1 MKNKLYVLFII
12 IGYLSILIN
21 SLEYLLIDKPY
32 LLILSFFILFYV
44 IIKEKKSKELLIIN
58 LLPFSSGILSFI
70 MRLFY
75 IDKFD
80 YADRLNNLILLSLV
94 FTIIG
99 IIIRYK
105 LYEKFLKKFNLYS
118 IKKRVIIIFVITEI
132 IFILSSFVLVKK
144 GVILLGD
151 EPHYLAIS
159 HSIAKDYDINVFNQY
174 ARDEYR
180 DFIDYRLKSHA
191 KEGKGFKKW
200 YSIHLPGVSFTLA
213 PFLLF
218 KIPFTLLYFLIRSF
232 MGLFGAGIA
241 VLIYLFSIKLL
252 KRVNLSIFIT
262 IVFTFTAP
270 IFFMSIHIFAEI
282 QSLFLLLLSLY
293 LLVFENPDKKNNLRL
308 ILSGLF
314 MSLTVFWGLKYLL
327 FIVFYLA
334 GNTIYLFLKKKYIN
348 IVYISIFPII
358 SIIIFTMFL
367 YYAYGTISPTAIY
380 TGVISIEQKA
390 ELIKNTKAIPFSL
403 RVETLLDYF
412 FDQRDGLL
420 LYNPF
425 YLFFFPGLILSIK
438 NFKKYYLYILISIPG
453 FVYILYHGYSTIRA
467 GYCPQARYLTP
478 VMWVLLIF
486 TIIYYIETQNKF
498 FQRLFYLFPVYS
510 LFTVIYQLLN
520 PFTLYQQTTHDSVVR
535 GGLMFQKLSNL
546 YINITEFLPSFAK
559 IKGNFEYIPN
569 IVLFVFL
576 IAFIFFAI
584 KKITI
589 INSKLFHVSIFI
601 IILVLVS
608 LFPQIPLYNPINV
621 KDKINKNLIPFT
633 FYSNREPSGRIYS
646 EGFGSINGNGRY
658 KLYLS
663 VPKYFLIKNRIKN
676 GKNISAK
683 ISFFNFNKN
692 IMVDIFNY
700 NIKKLKTIIQKTN
713 NSIIIKD
720 LIIKDLKS
728 QKIIVFTI
736 DVKNNS
742 NKKPL
747 DFRLKLFYLDDK
759 LS

>member
-1 MKNKLYVLFII
+1 
-12 IGYLSILIN
+12 
-21 SLEYLLIDKPY
+21 
-32 LLILSFFILFYV
+32 
-44 IIKEKKSKELLIIN
+44 
-58 LLPFSSGILSFI
+58 
-70 MRLFY
+70 
-75 IDKFD
+75 
-80 YADRLNNLILLSLV
+80 
-94 FTIIG
+94 
-99 IIIRYK
+99 
-105 LYEKFLKKFNLYS
+105 
-118 IKKRVIIIFVITEI
+118 
-132 IFILSSFVLVKK
+132 
-144 GVILLGD
+144 
-151 EPHYLAIS
+151 
-159 HSIAKDYDINVFNQY
+159 
-174 ARDEYR
+174 
-180 DFIDYRLKSHA
+180 
-191 KEGKGFKKW
+191 
-200 YSIHLPGVSFTLA
+200 
-213 PFLLF
+213 
-218 KIPFTLLYFLIRSF
+218 
-232 MGLFGAGIA
+232 
-241 VLIYLFSIKLL
+241 
-252 KRVNLSIFIT
+252 
-262 IVFTFTAP
+262 
-270 IFFMSIHIFAEI
+270 
-282 QSLFLLLLSLY
+282 
-293 LLVFENPDKKNNLRL
+293 
-308 ILSGLF
+308 